1 MREHDP
7 REQSGD
13 GADATPPMYPGEST
27 DVGGDER
34 DAGRGRGT
42 DTGAP
47 TRTEAGSASETAADS
62 GVDTGTAADSG
73 VDTGTAADSGVD
85 TGTAADSGVD
95 TGTAADSGVDTGTAA
110 DSGVEHE
117 TGAGNGLRTGDRSGT
132 DTEAAPERDREP
144 DTPTGLG
151 QDATVRS
158 GEASE
163 EGAPARLLDSA
174 DEEAFRHRWH
184 EIQSRFVD
192 DPREAVHEA
201 DALVTDVI
209 RKLAA
214 TFGDRKKDLEGQWNE
229 GEDVDTESLRKALR
243 QYRSFFN
250 RLLTT

>member
-85 TGTAADSGVD
+85 TGTAAE
-95 TGTAADSGVDTGTAA
+95 TGT
-110 DSGVEHE
+110 EHE

-132 DTEAAPERDREP
+132 DTDTEAAAERDREP
-144 DTPTGLG
+144 DSPTGLG

-158 GEASE
+158 GEAGE

>member
-73 VDTGTAADSGVD
+73 VDTGTAADSGV
-85 TGTAADSGVD
+85 
-95 TGTAADSGVDTGTAA
+95 
-110 DSGVEHE
+110 EHE

-158 GEASE
+158 GEAGE